1 MLELLQF
8 ILEKP
13 SRFFG
18 TLILISILG
27 IITLEFVADICR
39 TIYAIKS
46 DKCKENIVKHAID
59 SKDTE
64 IIKSIMSE

>member
-18 TLILISILG
+18 TLILITILG
-27 IITLEFVADICR
+27 IIILQFIENICK
-39 TIYAIKS
+39 TIYAIKC

-59 SKDTE
+59 SKDME